1 MRTEELRSLL
11 HDRGDE
17 VHDVG
22 APTRIGAVHDR
33 VRIGRRRRAA
43 AAGGVVVAA
52 VAAIALAVVPGGTP
66 SPGPAE
72 VDPGPVTNGY
82 TKDGVTF
89 PAEANGRQ
97 LVGARVG
104 DRGESEL
111 VFTAPA
117 PEAEPGLQI
126 APVCFGPAA
135 DDHAVSVSVNGTFL
149 FGLTCEASRPEH
161 PAAEGTAGAAEIE
174 EAVATLGLTPG
185 EPMTVRVW
193 LRDRST
199 DNTLVEHR
207 DMVVGVG
214 VYGRSPA
221 ESASGPAPE
230 STGSPVAGTDLPD
243 RIEHEGRTKRTEV
256 ASVEYYPVD

>member
-1 MRTEELRSLL
+1 MRTDELRSLL

-33 VRIGRRRRAA
+33 VRIVRRRRAA
-43 AAGGVVVAA
+43 VAGGGVVAA

-72 VDPGPVTNGY
+72 VDPGPTVTNGY
-82 TKDGVTF
+82 SKDGVTF

-97 LVGARVG
+97 LLGARVG
-104 DRGESEL
+104 DRGVSEL
-111 VFTAPA
+111 AFTAPA
-117 PEAEPGLQI
+117 PEGEPGLQI
-126 APVCFGPAA
+126 APVCYGPAA

-185 EPMTVRVW
+185 EQMTVRVW

-199 DNTLVEHR
+199 DNTLIEHR
-207 DMVVGVG
+207 DMVVGAG

-221 ESASGPAPE
+221 ESASGHVEDGRAAPGSGQPRFRRGE
-230 STGSPVAGTDLPD
+230 SLRFS
-243 RIEHEGRTKRTEV
+243 
-256 ASVEYYPVD
+256 